1 MDERKSVEDI
11 LKGLEDLNP
20 REQDLERIK
29 DMADEYND
37 KSEKE
42 IFFEMI
48 QLKEKMERDM
58 GEGEYQ
64 EIFEKLDAIRPLL
77 NEEQLKKLDEILN
90 ALENE

>member
-42 IFFEMI
+42 IFIEMI
-48 QLKEKMERDM
+48 QIKEKMEMDM
-58 GEGEYQ
+58 GEEEYQ
-64 EIFEKLDAIRPLL
+64 EIFEKLEAIRPLL
-77 NEEQLKKLDEILN
+77 NEEQLNKLDEILDV
-90 ALENE
+90 LGDE